1 LFKHFL
7 ESAKW
12 IKQYNKGILVVLI
25 LRSLITSI
33 APLFNTII
41 TGLLIDSLFLQK
53 NVRHIII
60 VVSTMIITNLV
71 FALINI
77 GLNSLLSVSTLISI
91 IKWLKQKHICVWITQ
106 WLKTLNL
113 LIYVRISY
121 TATIIWEL
129 FLQWSILFQAA
140 LIIFFPYLLHL

>member
-1 LFKHFL
+1 MFKHFL

-77 GLNSLLSVSTLISI
+77 GLNSLLSVKRFYID
-91 IKWLKQKHICVWITQ
+91 QHYQ
-106 WLKTLNL
+106 MAKTKAYMRVDYA
-113 LIYVRISY
+113 IV
-121 TATIIWEL
+121 
-129 FLQWSILFQAA
+129 
-140 LIIFFPYLLHL
+140 